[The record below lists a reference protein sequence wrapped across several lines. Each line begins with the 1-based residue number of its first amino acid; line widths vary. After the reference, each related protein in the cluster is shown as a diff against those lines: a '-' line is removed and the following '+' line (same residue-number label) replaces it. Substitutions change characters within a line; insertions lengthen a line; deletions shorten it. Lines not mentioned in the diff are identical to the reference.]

1 MHQSIG
7 SAKTSRYLRLVSF
20 LCAAIILF
28 SILASITR
36 SDSSRAIDL
45 NASPPTRHQW
55 GAVTLFHGLPS
66 DHVRSIAQDS
76 EGMMWFGTDRGLVK
90 YDGRRIQRITAEG
103 PASAR
108 ILSIKIDR
116 EGVLWLG
123 TDQGAAR
130 LINGEVKPIIET
142 HGRTVTAIITPS
154 GNGAMMTTEE
164 GEVIICTNESD
175 GTIAVRRIGP
185 DDHPLL
191 TIESRHM
198 ALPLTSLALI
208 DSNLL
213 IGTRGRGLLAIDAT
227 QIKAGSRTAGDF
239 VKEIV
244 SRPRA
249 FFVRTI
255 DTDSRGRLWF
265 GAEAS
270 ASESG
275 LFGGSDFLHLEKM
288 GSALGTVS
296 ALKTDAT
303 GNIWVGTEASGVCVF
318 RDGQRLE
325 RFTFENTGGGL
336 LSNRIYSIFI
346 DREGVAWFGTDRGV
360 CRYDPNAV
368 RVETISPNAESNFAR
383 TLFQA
388 SDGTLWCGT
397 NRGLFARDQNGH
409 WRETEELRGKVIHS
423 IASDPQGRLVIGT
436 AAGLYIKTQSTDI
449 RKQSHVSGAEFTRVA
464 NTNGTTDNIRAITTF
479 QSGLYIGNFGSGIE
493 RLDGNRRTLV
503 WPEVSTGARE
513 RQIVSLYADDARL
526 WIGTADAG
534 VFIFDGKETTTERAL
549 DELIGTAVRSIAG
562 DKKRVL
568 WLASARGLFALKDD
582 NLVKIIEGVDARC
595 LSVCKSDSQD
605 AIWCASVGG
614 GLDKVVLEPNGEHST
629 SSPEFLNSS
638 INSEQG
644 MPTQSVFAVISVD
657 DEPGN
662 EALWIGTTRG
672 LAHYKPCRQAPV
684 LTVTRV
690 MGKRAYA
697 GEELRNGINLE
708 YPQNSLAVDVAAISS
723 RTFPEQY
730 QYVFTIFDDR
740 ARVVRERRS
749 RESQLLIE
757 GLKPGSYSLAV
768 SVFSNDLVASEPLQ
782 FHFTVA
788 RAPFPWTSTALS
800 VLLGLAMVAMWWG
813 YRQNLRLRGANRQL
827 AKTRMQLANETEAER
842 RRIARDLHDQTL
854 ADLRRLMML
863 TDELPVAERKNGHLQ
878 PSQFRSEIEAVSTE
892 IRRICE
898 DLSPSA
904 LANVGLVAA
913 LEWALADAVAHQ
925 PPDKRFEYECSCDQG
940 IEDRLKL
947 DSTTQIQVFRIFQE
961 ALSNICRHSCATKV
975 RLSLGNDTN
984 GDFLMSLEDDGR
996 AFDLDRVRGFETN
1009 RPYGFRWI
1017 KIGRGLSNIRSRAS
1031 LIGADVDWKAGRNGG
1046 MIFSLR
1052 KKLAS
1057 SLKSGI

>member
-1 MHQSIG
+1 MHKSIE
-7 SAKTSRYLRLVSF
+7 SAKTSRYLRLVPF
-20 LCAAIILF
+20 LCAAIMLVSF
-28 SILASITR
+28 LASTTK
-36 SDSSRAIDL
+36 SESSRVGDL
-45 NASPPTRHQW
+45 DPSQTGQHQW

-66 DHVRSIAQDS
+66 DHVRAIAQDS
-76 EGMMWFGTDRGLVK
+76 DGMLWFGTDNGLVK

-108 ILSIKIDR
+108 ILSLKIDC

-130 LINGEVKPIIET
+130 LINGNVKPIAET
-142 HGRTVTAIITPS
+142 HGSTITAIITPDV
-154 GNGAMMTTEE
+154 NGTMMTTEE
-164 GEVIICTNESD
+164 GEVISCTTESD
-175 GTIAVRRIGP
+175 GTIAVRRTGP

-191 TIESRHM
+191 TIESKRT
-198 ALPLTSLALI
+198 ALRLTSLALV
-208 DSNLL
+208 DSNLF
-213 IGTRGRGLLAIDAT
+213 IGTRSRGLLAIDAT
-227 QIKAGSRTAGDF
+227 QIKPGSKPSGDF
-239 VKEIV
+239 VREIV
-244 SRPRA
+244 NRPRA
-249 FFVRTI
+249 FFVRAI

-270 ASESG
+270 LNDSG
-275 LFGGSDFLHLEKM
+275 LYGGSDFLHLAKI
-288 GSALGTVS
+288 GSATGTVS
-296 ALKTDAT
+296 ALKTDPN
-303 GNIWVGTEASGVCVF
+303 GDIWVGTDVTGVHVY
-318 RDGQRLE
+318 RGGRRLAQ
-325 RFTFENTGGGL
+325 FTFENTGGGL

-346 DREGVAWFGTDRGV
+346 DREGVVWFGTDRGV

-368 RVETISPNAESNFAR
+368 RVEMISPNAESNFAR

-397 NRGLFARDQNGH
+397 NRGLFARNLDGH
-409 WRETEELRGKVIHS
+409 WREANELRSKVIHA
-423 IASDPQGRLVIGT
+423 IASDSQGRLLIGT
-436 AAGLYIKTQSTDI
+436 AAGLFIKTQPSDI
-449 RKQSHVSGAEFTRVA
+449 GRQSQPFGAEFTRVP
-464 NTNGTTDNIRAITTF
+464 NPNGTTDNIRAITTF
-479 QSGLYIGNFGSGIE
+479 QGSLYIANFGSGIE
-493 RLDGNRRTLV
+493 RLDGTRRTLV

-513 RQIVSLYADDARL
+513 RQIVSLHAEDDRL

-534 VFIFDGKETTTERAL
+534 VFIFDGKETTTEHAL
-549 DELIGTAVRSIAG
+549 DELIGTAVRSMAG

-582 NLVKIIEGVDARC
+582 NLVKIIEGVDARS

-605 AIWCASVGG
+605 AVWCASAGG
-614 GLDKVVLEPNGEHST
+614 GLDKVALESNGENST
-629 SSPEFLNSS
+629 SSPVFINSS

-662 EALWIGTTRG
+662 GALWIGTTRG
-672 LAHYKPCRQAPV
+672 VAHYKPCPQAPV
-684 LTVTRV
+684 LTLTRV
-690 MGKRAYA
+690 MGKHAYA

-730 QYVFTIFDDR
+730 QYVFTVFDDR
-740 ARVVRERRS
+740 AQVVREKRS

-757 GLKPGSYSLAV
+757 GLRPGSYRLAV
-768 SVFSNDLVASEPLQ
+768 SAFSNDLVASEPLQ
-782 FHFTVA
+782 FHFTIA

-800 VLLGLAMVAMWWG
+800 ILLGLALVAMWWG
-813 YRQNLRLRGANRQL
+813 YRQNRRLSGANRQL
-827 AKTRMQLANETEAER
+827 AKTRMQLANETETER

-863 TDELPVAERKNGHLQ
+863 TDELPVAKRKNGHLE

-925 PPDKRFEYECSCDQG
+925 PSDKRFEYECVCDPG
-940 IEDRLKL
+940 LEDQLKF
-947 DSTTQIQVFRIFQE
+947 DSTTQIQLFRIIQE
-961 ALSNICRHSCATKV
+961 ALSNTCRHSSATRV
-975 RLSLGNDTN
+975 RLSLEIEAN
-984 GDFLMSLEDDGR
+984 GDFFVCLEDNG
-996 AFDLDRVRGFETN
+996 RGFDMD
-1009 RPYGFRWI
+1009 RQYGFKSIGPSGSESIRV
-1017 KIGRGLSNIRSRAS
+1017 GRGRSNIRSRAS
-1031 LIGADVDWKAGRNGG
+1031 LIDADVEWKAGQTGG
-1046 MIFSLR
+1046 TIFSLR
-1052 KKLAS
+1052 KKLALN
-1057 SLKSGI
+1057 LKSGN

>member
-1 MHQSIG
+1 MRLPAHQSIG
-7 SAKTSRYLRLVSF
+7 SAKTSRYLGLVYF
-20 LCAAIILF
+20 LCATIILI
-28 SILASITR
+28 SSLATITKSENSR
-36 SDSSRAIDL
+36 GGDLDASS
-45 NASPPTRHQW
+45 TGQHQW

-66 DHVRSIAQDS
+66 DHVRAIAQDS
-76 EGMMWFGTDRGLVK
+76 DGMMWFGTDRGLVK
-90 YDGRRIQRITAEG
+90 YDGRRIQRIAAEG

-108 ILSIKIDR
+108 ILSLKIDR

-130 LINGEVKPIIET
+130 LINGELKPIAET
-142 HGRTVTAIITPS
+142 HGSTITAIITAD
-154 GNGAMMTTEE
+154 GNRAMMTTEE
-164 GEVIICTNESD
+164 GEVISCTTESD

-191 TIESRHM
+191 NVESRRT
-198 ALPLTSLALI
+198 ALQLTSLALI
-208 DSNLL
+208 DSNLF
-213 IGTRGRGLLAIDAT
+213 IGTRSRGLLTIDAT
-227 QIKAGSRTAGDF
+227 QIKTGSRKTVDF

-244 SRPRA
+244 SRPRP
-249 FFVRTI
+249 FFVQAI

-270 ASESG
+270 VNDSG
-275 LFGGSDFLHLEKM
+275 LYGGSNFLHLDKI
-288 GSALGTVS
+288 GSAIGTVI
-296 ALKTDAT
+296 ALKTDAN
-303 GNIWVGTEASGVCVF
+303 GDIWVGTDVTGVHVY
-318 RDGQRLE
+318 RDGRRLAQ
-325 RFTFENTGGGL
+325 FTFENTGGGL
-336 LSNRIYSIFI
+336 LSNRVYSIFI

-383 TLFQA
+383 TLFLG

-397 NRGLFARDQNGH
+397 NRGLFARNQNGH
-409 WRETEELRGKVIHS
+409 WREANELRGKVIHS

-436 AAGLYIKTQSTDI
+436 AAGLYINTQLTGI
-449 RKQSHVSGAEFTRVA
+449 RRQSHVSGAEFTRVA

-479 QSGLYIGNFGSGIE
+479 QGSLYIANFGNGIE
-493 RLDGNRRTLV
+493 RLDGTRRTVV
-503 WPEVSTGARE
+503 WPEASTGARE
-513 RQIVSLYADDARL
+513 RQIVSLYADDVRL

-534 VFIFDGKETTTERAL
+534 VFIFDGKETTTEHAL
-549 DELIGTAVRSIAG
+549 DELIGTAVRSMAG
-562 DKKRVL
+562 DRKRVL
-568 WLASARGLFALKDD
+568 WLASARGLFALKAGTMV
-582 NLVKIIEGVDARC
+582 NVIEGVDARC

-605 AIWCASVGG
+605 AIWCASVGS
-614 GLDKVVLEPNGEHST
+614 GLDKVVFESNGEHPT
-629 SSPEFLNSS
+629 SSPVFLASR
-638 INSEQG
+638 INRELG
-644 MPTQSVFAVISVD
+644 MPTQSVFAVISAN
-657 DEPGN
+657 DEAGN

-672 LAHYKPCRQAPV
+672 LANYKPCRQPPV
-684 LTVTRV
+684 LTLTRV

-697 GEELRNGINLE
+697 GEELRDGITLD
-708 YPQNSLAVDVAAISS
+708 YPQTSVAIDVAAISS

-730 QYVFTIFDDR
+730 QYVFKVFDDR
-740 ARVVRERRS
+740 AHVVRERRS

-757 GLKPGSYSLAV
+757 GLRPGSYSLAV
-768 SVFSNDLVASEPLQ
+768 YAFSNDLVASEPLQ
-782 FHFTVA
+782 FHFTVG

-800 VLLGLAMVAMWWG
+800 ILLGLSLVAMWWG
-813 YRQNLRLRGANRQL
+813 YRQNRRLSGANRQL
-827 AKTRMQLANETEAER
+827 AKTRMQLANETESER

-863 TDELPVAERKNGHLQ
+863 TDELPVAERKNGHVE

-925 PPDKRFEYECSCDQG
+925 PPDQRFEYECICEPG

-947 DSTTQIQVFRIFQE
+947 DSTTHIQVFRIFQE
-961 ALSNICRHSCATKV
+961 ALSNTCRHSHATKV
-975 RLSLGNDTN
+975 RLSLGMEST
-984 GDFLMSLEDDGR
+984 GDFLLHLEDNGR
-996 AFDLDRVRGFETN
+996 GFDLHPVRGFETN
-1009 RPYGFRWI
+1009 RPYGFESI

-1031 LIGADVDWKAGRNGG
+1031 LIEADVEWKSGQNGG

-1052 KKLAS
+1052 KKWRF
-1057 SLKSGI
+1057 I